1 MNPAK
6 PSSPTADERRQ
17 KIAASNEVVNRKRRQ
32 TQDLIDRK
40 NRLAL
45 QAKTDHQ
52 QALDE
57 KSRVMGGAERQLMIQ
72 QRQHDYRNAAANAI
86 VQKEN
91 EKEITRLE
99 RWDEIKQVGEELSEI
114 SVSWEDLPTLPDILF
129 DDNPA

>member
-6 PSSPTADERRQ
+6 PSPTADERRQ
-17 KIAASNEVVNRKRRQ
+17 KIAASNELVTRKRRQ

-45 QAKTDHQ
+45 QAKADHQ
-52 QALDE
+52 KALDE
-57 KSRVMGGAERQLMIQ
+57 KSRVMDGAERQLMIQ
-72 QRQHDYRNAAANAI
+72 QRQNDYRNAAANAI

-91 EKEITRLE
+91 EKEIKRLE